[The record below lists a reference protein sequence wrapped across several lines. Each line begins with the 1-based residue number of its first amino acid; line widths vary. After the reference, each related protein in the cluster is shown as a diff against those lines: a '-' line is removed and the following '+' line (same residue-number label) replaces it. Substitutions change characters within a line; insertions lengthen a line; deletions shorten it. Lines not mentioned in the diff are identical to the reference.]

1 MADNRLTLKP
11 ETETEESTCDA
22 TTSSAVISGNPY
34 VLAWHLQLFYAA
46 AFVAMLVV
54 AVAGNAVVMWIV
66 VAHRRMRSV
75 TNYFLVNLSLA
86 DGLQSIFN
94 TLFNFVYLLHND
106 WRFGY
111 TWCIF
116 AQFSAP
122 CTISASVFTFIAIA
136 VDRYVIRLAPMQ
148 VTATEFKL
156 SSGFGLVIYEGK
168 LSSNQYLPMHDHK
181 YVYFTGSTS
190 VRTAL
195 QIIRVL
201 FTVYVQVMM

>member
-1 MADNRLTLKP
+1 MDTRWNVDPNVFDVIDIVGRCQRLCAAVMADNRLTTEP
-11 ETETEESTCDA
+11 ETETDESTSGG
-22 TTSSAVISGNPY
+22 TTSAVITGNPY
-34 VLAWHLQLFYAA
+34 VLAWHVQLFYVV

-54 AVAGNAVVMWIV
+54 AIAGNAVVVWIV

-111 TWCIF
+111 TWCVF
-116 AQFSAP
+116 AQFIAP

-136 VDRYVIRLAPMQ
+136 LDRYVTRRC
-148 VTATEFKL
+148 T
-156 SSGFGLVIYEGK
+156 
-168 LSSNQYLPMHDHK
+168 
-181 YVYFTGSTS
+181 STS
-190 VRTAL
+190 R
-195 QIIRVL
+195 L
-201 FTVYVQVMM
+201 FVNLN